1 MATLQASSDRSLAEI
16 NITPL
21 VDVMLVLLVI
31 FMLAAPTMTRS
42 LELDL
47 PQPNPDAS
55 PPPAVVTVR
64 IDASGQLFWEGVPDS
79 LDGIATSMRG
89 IGAAPLDQQPQL
101 VVDASPDADYGA
113 VARVLAKAR
122 NAGVG
127 QLGVL
132 GECRAR
138 PVRVPRSRS
147 GRRMPDNNADD
158 NRGSVAVCHP
168 ARFAR
173 ALRQQRH
180 P

>member
-127 QLGVL
+127 KIGFL
-132 GECRAR
+132 GE
-138 PVRVPRSRS
+138 
-147 GRRMPDNNADD
+147 
-158 NRGSVAVCHP
+158 
-168 ARFAR
+168 
-173 ALRQQRH
+173 
-180 P
+180 